1 MQSVSV
7 MGVVPSPRNGIGRSF
22 FEKREPSFVPG
33 IEGSGK
39 VLLIRCAEHCG
50 ELFEFNA
57 GNQFGVVCEIPGNDL
72 LLMEMAN
79 LDGDITED
87 LFHTRPA
94 V

>member
-1 MQSVSV
+1 ML
-7 MGVVPSPRNGIGRSF
+7 GIKG
-22 FEKREPSFVPG
+22 G
-33 IEGSGK
+33 GK

-57 GNQFGVVCEIPGNDL
+57 GNQFGVVCEIPCNDL
-72 LLMEMAN
+72 LLMEMAH

-87 LFHTRPA
+87 LSHAGPA

>member
-1 MQSVSV
+1 

-22 FEKREPSFVPG
+22 FEKRGPSFVPG
-33 IEGSGK
+33 VEGSGK

-57 GNQFGVVCEIPGNDL
+57 GNQFGVVCEIPCNDL
-72 LLMEMAN
+72 LLMEMAH
-79 LDGDITED
+79 LDGDIAED
-87 LFHTRPA
+87 LSHTGPA